1 MHLFIVGD
9 IANPAPYRTALIR
22 HELAAAGIP
31 ICTRASDGEVTGRLG
46 PFTFERYWRYYVVD
60 GHVPAE
66 AAAELYADPVGHT
79 DIRVDGMS
87 GGCPPGAWGCSKY
100 HIDSTQ
106 GLGLFVATLR
116 RNGLVPL
123 PDDPVAAAHDAAS
136 ATADLAVEIASIAA
150 KAMRERGPDIYV
162 EAMLARAADAVQD
175 ARAAAEALREA
186 ARLATERRP

>member
-22 HELAAAGIP
+22 HELAGAGIP
-31 ICTRASDGEVTGRLG
+31 LCNRARDGELLGRLG

-87 GGCPPGAWGCSKY
+87 GGCAPGAMGCSEY

-106 GLGLFVATLR
+106 GLRLFVATLR
-116 RNGLVPL
+116 RHGLVPL
-123 PDDPVAAAHDAAS
+123 PDRPVAAAHDAAS
-136 ATADLAVEIASIAA
+136 ATADLAAEICGIAA
-150 KAMRERGPDIYV
+150 KAMRERGPDVYV
-162 EAMLARAADAVQD
+162 ESMLARAAVAVQD
-175 ARAAAEALREA
+175 ARDAAEAVREA
-186 ARLATERRP
+186 ARLAAERRP